1 MVCARPPEWSRRRV
15 LWYHPGVARTPL
27 FGGLVVDE
35 AENPVSTTTV
45 GNESFY
51 VIDDSGFKRHVDSAS
66 VDRQVLEV
74 LHEAIR
80 GKEEELT
87 GEALRR
93 MGQSDIFSQAA
104 LERSLRQ
111 AGEHL
116 DDLLERGIPE
126 DARAWLGMV
135 GFRVVVDL
143 HGQVVRVDQ
152 PTAPEEPPE

>member
-1 MVCARPPEWSRRRV
+1 MNPAGLGPRV
-15 LWYHPGVARTPL
+15 LWYHPGVARSPL

-35 AENPVSTTTV
+35 AENPVRTTTV
-45 GNESFY
+45 GDESFY

-66 VDRQVLEV
+66 VDRQVLAV

-80 GKEEELT
+80 GKEGELT
-87 GEALRR
+87 EEALRR
-93 MGQSDIFSQAA
+93 MGQNDIFSQAA

-111 AGEHL
+111 AGDHL
-116 DDLLERGIPE
+116 DELLERGIPE

-152 PTAPEEPPE
+152 PSAPEEPPD

>member
-1 MVCARPPEWSRRRV
+1 MKEKQSETV
-15 LWYHPGVARTPL
+15 WYHPGVARTPL
-27 FGGLVVDE
+27 FAGLVVDE
-35 AENPVSTTTV
+35 AENPVRTATV
-45 GNESFY
+45 GEESFY
-51 VIDDSGFKRHVDSAS
+51 VIDDQGFKRHVESVS
-66 VDRQVLEV
+66 VDRQVLEA
-74 LHEAIR
+74 LRESIR

-87 GEALRR
+87 EGALEW
-93 MGQSDIFSQAA
+93 MGQRDIFSRAA

-116 DDLLERGIPE
+116 EDLLQRGIPE